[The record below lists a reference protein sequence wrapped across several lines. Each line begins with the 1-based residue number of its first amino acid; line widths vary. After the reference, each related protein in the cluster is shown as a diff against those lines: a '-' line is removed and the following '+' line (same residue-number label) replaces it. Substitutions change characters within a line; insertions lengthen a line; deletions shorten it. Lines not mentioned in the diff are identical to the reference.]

1 MNTNQGEDID
11 YEFWKDIIINGTKKA
26 PKDWIAF
33 LKNRGFVATLDNPAA
48 IYYKYSKPHY
58 TTWKYI
64 YYFIL

>member
-11 YEFWKDIIINGTKKA
+11 YEFWKDIIINGTKKS

-48 IYYKYSKPHY
+48 IYYK
-58 TTWKYI
+58 
-64 YYFIL
+64 